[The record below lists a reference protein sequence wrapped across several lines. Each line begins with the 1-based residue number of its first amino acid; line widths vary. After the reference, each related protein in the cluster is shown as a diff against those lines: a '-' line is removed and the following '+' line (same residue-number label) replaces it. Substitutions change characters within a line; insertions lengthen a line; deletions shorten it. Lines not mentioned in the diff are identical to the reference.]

1 MIHRVRHI
9 GVAQLAKTMG
19 VLDALLGLV
28 FAVCFFLIG
37 SMVPS
42 SGLGKAF
49 PMGGIGV
56 VILIPLLYG
65 FFGYIVGA
73 LIAWLYNV
81 VAGWVGGVELD
92 LQPMESE
99 RAEPV

>member
-1 MIHRVRHI
+1 MIFRVRHL

-37 SMVPS
+37 SVVPT
-42 SGLGKAF
+42 SGLGKTF

-56 VILIPLLYG
+56 VVLIPLLYG
-65 FFGYIVGA
+65 FFGYIIGA

-81 VAGWVGGVELD
+81 VAGWTGGVEFD
-92 LQPMESE
+92 LQSMESE
-99 RAEPV
+99 STGPV

>member
-1 MIHRVRHI
+1 MVFRVRHL

-65 FFGYIVGA
+65 FFGYLVGA

-92 LQPMESE
+92 LQSMESE
-99 RAEPV
+99 TAEPA

>member
-19 VLDALLGLV
+19 VLDLLIGLV
-28 FAVCFFLIG
+28 FAVCFYIIG
-37 SMVPS
+37 SMTP
-42 SGLGKAF
+42 GGEMAKAF

-65 FFGYIVGA
+65 FFGFLVGA

-81 VAGWVGGVELD
+81 VAGWVGGVEID